1 MSNCKKETSY
11 KYTSR
16 SSPPFSANKCKS
28 MKKKGNDGNIYK
40 SVPNKKGVFR
50 WILVRKSL
58 KKDKKLTL
66 KEIQNIAKRYNVT
79 KSGTKKQVAH
89 RIINL
94 RKNRLKKKD
103 EKNLLNVLI

>member
-1 MSNCKKETSY
+1 MSNCKKETSN

-16 SSPPFSANKCKS
+16 NSPPFSANKCKS
-28 MKKKGNDGNIYK
+28 MKKQGNDGNVYK
-40 SVPNKKGVFR
+40 SVPNKRGVFR
-50 WILVRKSL
+50 WIIVSKSL
-58 KKDKKLTL
+58 KKKKKLSL
-66 KEIQNIAKRYNVT
+66 KEIQNIAIRYNIT

-103 EKNLLNVLI
+103 ENNLLNVLI